1 MEHTMK
7 LFEKE
12 FENLKSGRKNR
23 EYRLNDEKRKK
34 IKVGDTIKFL
44 KLPELNEE
52 ISVDVEKVETF
63 TNWYD
68 CYSKYFEEDFKNSY
82 KNVEEVVKDTYEG
95 GYYTKEESEKN
106 SCIVFTM
113 KRKK

>member
-68 CYSKYFEEDFKNSY
+68 CYSK
-82 KNVEEVVKDTYEG
+82 
-95 GYYTKEESEKN
+95 
-106 SCIVFTM
+106 
-113 KRKK
+113 

>member
-34 IKVGDTIKFL
+34 
-44 KLPELNEE
+44 
-52 ISVDVEKVETF
+52 
-63 TNWYD
+63 
-68 CYSKYFEEDFKNSY
+68 
-82 KNVEEVVKDTYEG
+82 
-95 GYYTKEESEKN
+95 
-106 SCIVFTM
+106 
-113 KRKK
+113 